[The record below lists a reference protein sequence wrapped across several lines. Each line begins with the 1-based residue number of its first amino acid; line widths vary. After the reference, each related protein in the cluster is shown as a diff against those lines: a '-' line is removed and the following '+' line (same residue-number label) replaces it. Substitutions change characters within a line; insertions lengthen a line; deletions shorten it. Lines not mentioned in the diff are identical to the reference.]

1 MKEKLVLYIYNL
13 NYKVKVKWIKYELN
27 KILSQ
32 YSKSYVIRINNKM
45 PGQAFIEFKDKTHLT
60 LCHKK
65 INGMF
70 LHDRELYTNI
80 I

>member
-1 MKEKLVLYIYNL
+1 
-13 NYKVKVKWIKYELN
+13 
-27 KILSQ
+27 
-32 YSKSYVIRINNKM
+32 M
-45 PGQAFIEFKDKTHLT
+45 PGQAFIEFKNKTHLT